1 MRNIKPT
8 HKPIKTFYAELK
20 QYENLGATNETEIRL
35 AFATL
40 FQHYAR
46 QNNLTLIC
54 EKSLRTPQNTTIYV
68 DGMLTDNVFGLPRG
82 YWEAKDLH
90 DNLATAVRQK
100 FDVGYPQDNI
110 LFTTQERAILYQDG
124 QEVMDIGIADAEAF
138 IRVLHA
144 FFSYEQADVAN
155 WERAAVEF
163 KDKVPALGERA
174 AILIQNEEATN
185 ARFQEAF
192 ADFYRHCQAAINP
205 NLSKSAV
212 EEMLIQHLLTE
223 RIFRTVFDN
232 PDFTR
237 RNIIAREIE
246 NVIDALTWQAYNRS
260 EFLRELNPFYGAI
273 ERAAATFIDF
283 SQKQH
288 FLNTVYE
295 QFFQGFSV
303 KVADTHGIVYT
314 PQPIVNFMV
323 KSVSHLLATEFGRS
337 LSDTGVHIIDP
348 FVGTGNFIVRLI
360 QAIDKTALKAKYSD
374 ELHCNEVLLM
384 PYYIASMNIEHE
396 FYVATKQYQPFD
408 NLCLVDTFDLTA
420 ERQLSLFAPENTRR
434 VERQK
439 ETEMFVVIGNPP
451 YNARQ
456 MDENDANKNRKYP
469 ELDRQIQETY
479 AEASTATNKTALY
492 DPYVKAIHWA
502 LDRVKTNGIVALVT
516 NHNFIT
522 GQAFDGMR
530 KHLSDACDKIYLL
543 DLGGN
548 VRKGAPGDSNVF
560 DIQVGVS
567 INLFVKKGQHS
578 DEVANLASEAVANP
592 ASEVI
597 APAHIFYN
605 GETAEM
611 PKEATFEFLD
621 ACEHIGNV
629 NWDSI
634 QPDARQT
641 WLTEGLREDFET
653 FVPIGS
659 KQAKAAKGEV
669 SGVIFHQFSNGVKT
683 NRDAWTIN
691 FDREALAAN
700 IQGMIG
706 FYNTQVFKWQGIAD
720 KSSINIDDFAEYDDG
735 KISWSRDLKAKLRTG
750 RIAEYDEHKV
760 RTCLYRPFA
769 KRNIFFDR
777 ILNDVV
783 YVFPSIFPTSQTET
797 ENQVICVNIS
807 REKPFTSLMTNCISE
822 HIMTGGFG
830 SAGQYFP
837 FYIYN
842 EDGTNRRE
850 NITDWALT
858 RFREHYKDDKISKWD
873 IFHYTYALLHHPSYR
888 ERYQVNLKRDLPH
901 IPYAPEF
908 WEFVAAGR
916 RLADI
921 HVHYEEQPQYK
932 LDLIETPDM
941 PLDWRVEQ
949 MKFSSKDK
957 TEIKYNDFLTLA
969 GIPAEAFAYRLG
981 NRSALEWVVDQ
992 YRVKTDKRS
1001 GIVNDPNRADDE
1013 TYIVDLI
1020 RRVIGVSLET
1030 VGIVEG
1036 LSGLDIG
1043 GEI

>member
-8 HKPIKTFYAELK
+8 HKPIINFYAELK

-40 FQHYAR
+40 LQHYAR

-54 EKSLRTPQNTTIYV
+54 EKSLRTPQNTMIYV
-68 DGMLTDNVFGLPRG
+68 DGMLTDNDFGLPRG

-100 FDVGYPQDNI
+100 FEAGYPQDNI
-110 LFTTQERAILYQDG
+110 LFTTQERAVLYQDG
-124 QEVMDIGIADAEAF
+124 QAVMEVGIADADAF
-138 IRVLHA
+138 IRVLHT
-144 FFSYEQADVAN
+144 FFGYEQTDIAN
-155 WERAAVEF
+155 WERAVVEF
-163 KDKVPALGERA
+163 KDKVPALGQRA
-174 AILIQNEEATN
+174 AALIQNEEDTN
-185 ARFQEAF
+185 PRFQEAF
-192 ADFYRHCQAAINP
+192 TDFHRHCQAAINP
-205 NLSKSAV
+205 NLAKAAV

-223 RIFRTVFDN
+223 EIFSTVFDN
-232 PDFTR
+232 RDFTR

-246 NVIDALTWQAYNRS
+246 NVIDALTEHAYNRA
-260 EFLRELNPFYGAI
+260 EFLRELAPFYSAI
-273 ERAAATFIDF
+273 QRAAATFIDF

-323 KSVSHLLATEFGRS
+323 KSVSHLLETAFGRS
-337 LSDTGVHIIDP
+337 LSDTGVHLIDP

-360 QAIDKTALKAKYSD
+360 QEISKTALKTKYSD

-420 ERQLSLFAPENTRR
+420 ERQLSMFAPENTRR

-439 ETEMFVVIGNPP
+439 QTEMFVVIGNPP

-479 AEASTATNKTALY
+479 VQASRATNKTALY
-492 DPYVKAIHWA
+492 DPYVKAILWA
-502 LDRVKTNGIVALVT
+502 LNRIETDGIVAFVT

-530 KHLSDACDKIYLL
+530 KHLSEACDAIYLL

-548 VRKGAPGDSNVF
+548 VRKGHPGDANVF

-567 INLFVKKGQHS
+567 INLFVKKGQAG
-578 DEVANLASEAVANP
+578 EEP
-592 ASEVI
+592 AR
-597 APAHIFYN
+597 IFYN
-605 GETAEM
+605 GETAELNR
-611 PKEATFEFLD
+611 EATFEFLE
-621 ACEHIGNV
+621 ACESIGSV
-629 NWDSI
+629 NWQMI
-634 QPDARQT
+634 EPDARQT

-653 FVPIGS
+653 FMPIGS
-659 KQAKAAKGEV
+659 KAAKAAKDEI
-669 SGVIFHQFSNGVKT
+669 SGVIFHQFSSGVKT
-683 NRDAWTIN
+683 NRDAWAIN
-691 FDREALAAN
+691 FDRDVLGSN
-700 IQGMIG
+700 VTRMID
-706 FYNTQVFKWQGIAD
+706 FYNTQVFKWQRIAD
-720 KSSINIDDFAEYDDG
+720 KSSINIDDFAEYDDA

-750 RIAEYDEHKV
+750 RIAKYDENKI
-760 RTCLYRPFA
+760 RTCLHRPFA
-769 KRNIFFDR
+769 KSNIFFDR
-777 ILNDVV
+777 IFNDVV
-783 YVFPSIFPTSQTET
+783 YVFPSIFPTLET
-797 ENQVICVNIS
+797 EAENRVICVNRS
-807 REKPFTSLMTNCISE
+807 REKPFTSLMTNCLSE

-830 SAGQYFP
+830 SAGQCFP
-837 FYIYN
+837 FYIYD

-850 NITDWALT
+850 NITDWALAQ
-858 RFREHYKDDKISKWD
+858 FREHYKDENITKWD
-873 IFHYTYALLHHPSYR
+873 IFHYTYALLHHPVYR

-901 IPYAPEF
+901 IPFAPAF
-908 WEFVAAGR
+908 WEFVEAGR
-916 RLADI
+916 RLAEI
-921 HVHYEEQPQYK
+921 QVYYEDQPKYK
-932 LDLIETPDM
+932 LELIETEGM
-941 PLDWRVEQ
+941 SLDWRVNQ
-949 MKFSSKDK
+949 MRFSKDK
-957 TEIKYNDFLTLA
+957 TQLKYNDFLTLD
-969 GIPAEAFAYRLG
+969 GIPAEVFQYRLG

-992 YRVKTDKRS
+992 YRVKTDRRS
-1001 GIVNDPNRADDE
+1001 GIENDPNRADDE

-1020 RRVIGVSLET
+1020 RKVISVSLET
-1030 VGIVEG
+1030 VRIVEG
-1036 LSGLDIG
+1036 LSALDIG
-1043 GEI
+1043 GEES

>member
-1 MRNIKPT
+1 MPNIKPT
-8 HKPIKTFYAELK
+8 HKAIQTFYAELK
-20 QYENLGATNETEIRL
+20 QYESLGSTNETEIRL

-40 FQHYAR
+40 LQHYAR
-46 QNNLTLIC
+46 QKDLTLIC
-54 EKSLRTPQNTTIYV
+54 EKPLRTPQNTTIYV
-68 DGMLTDNVFGLPRG
+68 DGMLTDDVFGLPRG

-90 DNLATAVRQK
+90 DNLVTAVRQK
-100 FDVGYPQDNI
+100 FDRGYPQDNI

-124 QEVMDIGIADAEAF
+124 QEVMDVGIADAEAF
-138 IRVLHA
+138 IRVLYA

-174 AILIQNEEATN
+174 AKLIQNEEVTN

-348 FVGTGNFIVRLI
+348 FVGTGNFIVRLV
-360 QAIDKTALKAKYSD
+360 QEIDKTALKAKYSD

-396 FYVATKQYQPFD
+396 FYVATNQYQPFD
-408 NLCLVDTFDLTA
+408 NLCLVDTFDLTT
-420 ERQLSLFAPENTRR
+420 ERQLSLFVPENTRR
-434 VERQK
+434 VDKQK
-439 ETEMFVVIGNPP
+439 QTEMFVVIGNPP

-469 ELDRQIQETY
+469 ELDKQIQETY
-479 AEASTATNKTALY
+479 VQASTATNKTALY

-502 LDRVKTNGIVALVT
+502 LNRIETDGIVAFVT
-516 NHNFIT
+516 NHNFID

-530 KHLSDACDKIYLL
+530 KHLSDACDAIYLL

-548 VRKGAPGDSNVF
+548 IRKGHAGDSNVF

-567 INLFVKKGQHS
+567 INLFVKKHQ
-578 DEVANLASEAVANP
+578 ESEGP
-592 ASEVI
+592 AD
-597 APAHIFYN
+597 IFYN
-605 GETAEM
+605 GETTEM
-611 PKEATFEFLD
+611 SKEATFGFLD
-621 ACEHIGNV
+621 ACEHIGNI
-629 NWDSI
+629 NWNSI
-634 QPDARQT
+634 QPDARHT

-653 FVPIGS
+653 FVPMGS
-659 KQAKAAKGEV
+659 KQAKTEKGEI
-669 SGVIFHQFSNGVKT
+669 SGVIFHQFSSGVKT
-683 NRDAWTIN
+683 NRDAWAIN
-691 FDREALAAN
+691 FDRDTLAIN
-700 IQGMIG
+700 VQRMME
-706 FYNTQVFKWQGIAD
+706 FYNTQVFKWQGITD
-720 KSSINIDDFAEYDDG
+720 KSGINIDDFAEYDDV
-735 KISWSRDLKAKLRTG
+735 KISWSRDLKAKMRTG
-750 RIAEYDEHKV
+750 RIAEYDERKV
-760 RTCLYRPFA
+760 RTCLHRPFA
-769 KRNIFFDR
+769 KSNIFFDR

-783 YVFPSIFPTSQTET
+783 YVFPSIFPTPET
-797 ENQVICVNIS
+797 EAENRVICVNRS
-807 REKPFTSLMTNCISE
+807 REKPFTSLMTNCLSE

-830 SAGQYFP
+830 SAGQCFP
-837 FYIYN
+837 FYIYD
-842 EDGTNRRE
+842 EDGSNRQE
-850 NITDWALT
+850 NITDWALA
-858 RFREHYKDDKISKWD
+858 RFREHYKDANITQWD
-873 IFHYTYALLHHPSYR
+873 IFHYTYALLHHPTYR

-901 IPYAPEF
+901 IPFAPEF
-908 WEFVAAGR
+908 WEFVEAGR

-921 HVHYEEQPQYK
+921 HVHYEDQPQYK
-932 LDLIETPDM
+932 LNLIEAPDM
-941 PLDWRVEQ
+941 PLDWRVAQ
-949 MKFSSKDK
+949 MKFSKDK
-957 TEIKYNDFLTLA
+957 TQIKYNDFLTLA
-969 GIPAEAFAYRLG
+969 GIPAEALQYRLG
-981 NRSALEWVVDQ
+981 NRAALEWVVDQ
-992 YRVKTDKRS
+992 YRIKTDKRS
-1001 GIVNDPNRADDE
+1001 GIINDPNRADDE

-1020 RRVIGVSLET
+1020 RKVISLSLET
-1030 VGIVEG
+1030 VRIVEK
-1036 LSGLDIG
+1036 LSKL
-1043 GEI
+1043 EITEEAS

>member
-20 QYENLGATNETEIRL
+20 QYENLGATNETEVRL

-54 EKSLRTPQNTTIYV
+54 EKSLRTPQNTMIYV
-68 DGMLTDNVFGLPRG
+68 DGMLTDNDFGLPRG

-124 QEVMDIGIADAEAF
+124 QEVMDVGIADAEAF

-144 FFSYEQADVAN
+144 FFSYEQTDIAN
-155 WERAAVEF
+155 WERAVVEF
-163 KDKVPALGERA
+163 KDKVPALGKRA
-174 AILIQNEEATN
+174 AALIQNEEDTN
-185 ARFQEAF
+185 PRFQEAF
-192 ADFYRHCQAAINP
+192 TDFHRHCQEAINP
-205 NLSKSAV
+205 NLAKAAV

-223 RIFRTVFDN
+223 EIFSTVFDN
-232 PDFTR
+232 RDFTR

-246 NVIDALTWQAYNRS
+246 NVIDALTEHAYNRA
-260 EFLRELNPFYGAI
+260 EFLRELAPFYSAI
-273 ERAAATFIDF
+273 QRAAATFIDF

-323 KSVSHLLATEFGRS
+323 KSVSHLLETEFGRS

-360 QAIDKTALKAKYSD
+360 QAIDKTALKAKYSH

-420 ERQLSLFAPENTRR
+420 ERQLSMFAPENTRR

-479 AEASTATNKTALY
+479 VQASTATNKTALY
-492 DPYVKAIHWA
+492 DPYVKAILWA
-502 LDRVKTNGIVALVT
+502 LNRIETDGIVAFVT

-530 KHLSDACDKIYLL
+530 KHLSDACDKIYML

-548 VRKGAPGDSNVF
+548 VRKGHAGDANVF

-567 INLFVKKGQHS
+567 INLFVKKRQHPS
-578 DEVANLASEAVANP
+578 R
-592 ASEVI
+592 
-597 APAHIFYN
+597 PAHIFYN
-605 GETAEM
+605 SETAEM
-611 PKEATFEFLD
+611 PKEATFEFLE

-629 NWDSI
+629 NWNSI
-634 QPDARQT
+634 QPDARHT
-641 WLTEGLREDFET
+641 WLAEGLREDFET
-653 FVPIGS
+653 FMPIGS
-659 KQAKAAKGEV
+659 KQAKTAKGEV
-669 SGVIFHQFSNGVKT
+669 SGVIFHQFSSGVQT
-683 NRDAWTIN
+683 NRDAWVIN
-691 FDREALAAN
+691 FNQNSLAEN
-700 IQGMIG
+700 IQQTIK
-706 FYNTQVFKWQGIAD
+706 FYNSQVFNWKQRENPD
-720 KSSINIDDFAEYDDG
+720 EDVDDFVSYDN
-735 KISWSRDLKAKLRTG
+735 KQISWSSGLKSQLKGGHT
-750 RIAEYDEHKV
+750 AEFTASKIRRH
-760 RTCLYRPFA
+760 LYRPFT
-769 KRNIFFDR
+769 KTNLFFDR
-777 ILNDVV
+777 VLNQRVF
-783 YVFPSIFPTSQTET
+783 VFPRIFPTLDTEA
-797 ENQVICVNIS
+797 ENRVICVNRS
-807 REKPFTSLMTNCISE
+807 REKPFTCLITDCIPE
-822 HIMTGGFG
+822 HVMTGGFG

-837 FYIYN
+837 FYTYD
-842 EDGTNRRE
+842 EDGSNRRE

-858 RFREHYKDDKISKWD
+858 QFREHYKDANITKWD
-873 IFHYTYALLHHPSYR
+873 IFHYTYAFLHHPAYR
-888 ERYQVNLKRDLPH
+888 DQYQVNLKRDLPH
-901 IPYAPEF
+901 IPFAPEF

-921 HVHYEEQPQYK
+921 HIHYEDQPQYK
-932 LDLIETPDM
+932 LDLIEAPDM

-949 MKFSSKDK
+949 MKFSKDK
-957 TEIKYNDFLTLA
+957 TQIKYNDFLTLA
-969 GIPAEAFAYRLG
+969 GIPAEVFQYRLG

-1001 GIVNDPNRADDE
+1001 GIINDPNRPDDE
-1013 TYIVDLI
+1013 AYIVDLI
-1020 RRVIGVSLET
+1020 RKVISVSLET
-1030 VGIVEG
+1030 VGIIEK

-1043 GEI
+1043 TEA

>member
-20 QYENLGATNETEIRL
+20 QYENLGATNETEVRL

-90 DNLATAVRQK
+90 DHLATAIKQK
-100 FDVGYPQDNI
+100 FDSGYPQDNI

-124 QEVMDIGIADAEAF
+124 QEVMAIDIADAEAF

-174 AILIQNEEATN
+174 ARLIQNEEATN

-192 ADFYRHCQAAINP
+192 ADFYRHCQEAINP

-212 EEMLIQHLLTE
+212 EEMLIQHLLTA

-260 EFLRELNPFYGAI
+260 EFLRELNPFYSAI

-323 KSVSHLLATEFGRS
+323 KSVSHLLTTEFGRS

-348 FVGTGNFIVRLI
+348 FVGTGNFIVRLL
-360 QAIDKTALKAKYSD
+360 QAINKTALKAKYSD
-374 ELHCNEVLLM
+374 ELYCNEVLLM
-384 PYYIASMNIEHE
+384 PYYIASMNIEQE
-396 FYVATKQYQPFD
+396 FYVATKQYQPYD

-434 VERQK
+434 VEKQK
-439 ETEMFVVIGNPP
+439 QTEMFVVIGNPP

-469 ELDRQIQETY
+469 ELDKQIQETY
-479 AEASTATNKTALY
+479 AQDSTATNKTALY
-492 DPYVKAIHWA
+492 DPYVKAVHWA
-502 LDRVKTNGIVALVT
+502 LNRIETDGIVAFVT

-548 VRKGAPGDSNVF
+548 VRKGHGGDTNVF

-567 INLFVKKGQHS
+567 INFFVKKRQHPS
-578 DEVANLASEAVANP
+578 KLAD
-592 ASEVI
+592 
-597 APAHIFYN
+597 IFYN
-605 GETAEM
+605 GETAQM
-611 PKEATFEFLD
+611 PKEATFDFLD
-621 ACEHIGNV
+621 ASEHVGNV

-653 FVPIGS
+653 FIPIGS
-659 KQAKAAKGEV
+659 KQAKAAKDEI

-683 NRDAWTIN
+683 NRDAWAIN
-691 FDREALAAN
+691 FDEAALSEN
-700 IQGMIG
+700 VVRMIDA
-706 FYNTQVFKWQGIAD
+706 YNTQVLKWQQETGQ
-720 KSSINIDDFAEYDDG
+720 NVDDFVAYDNE
-735 KISWSRDLKAKLRTG
+735 KISWSSGLKQKLVSGYIAKFTPE
-750 RIAEYDEHKV
+750 RI
-760 RTCLYRPFA
+760 RQTLYRPFT
-769 KRNIFFDR
+769 KSRLYFDR
-777 ILNDVV
+777 FMAERV
-783 YVFPSIFPTSQTET
+783 YVFPSIFPTSET
-797 ENQVICVNIS
+797 EVENRVICVPNRGGRTDFWCYI
-807 REKPFTSLMTNCISE
+807 TNVIPHTVFITIDANQC
-822 HIMTGGFG
+822 
-830 SAGQYFP
+830 FP
-837 FYIYN
+837 FYIYD

-858 RFREHYKDDKISKWD
+858 QFREHYKDTNITKWD
-873 IFHYTYALLHHPSYR
+873 IFYYTYALLHHPAYR
-888 ERYQVNLKRDLPH
+888 ERYQANLKRDLPH
-901 IPYAPEF
+901 IPYVPEF
-908 WEFVAAGR
+908 WEFVDAGR

-921 HVHYEEQPQYK
+921 HIHYEDQPQYK

-949 MKFSSKDK
+949 MKFSKDK
-957 TEIKYNDFLTLA
+957 TQLKYNDFLTLA
-969 GIPAEAFAYRLG
+969 GIPAEAFQYRLG

-992 YRVKTDKRS
+992 YRVKTDRRS

-1020 RRVIGVSLET
+1020 RKVISVSLET
-1030 VGIVEG
+1030 GRIVEK

-1043 GEI
+1043 VKM

>member
-8 HKPIKTFYAELK
+8 HKPIKAFYAELN
-20 QYENLGATNETEIRL
+20 QYESLGATNETEVRL

-68 DGMLTDNVFGLPRG
+68 DGMLTDNDFGLPRG

-90 DNLATAVRQK
+90 DNLPTAVRQK
-100 FDVGYPQDNI
+100 FAVGYPQDNI

-124 QEVMDIGIADAEAF
+124 QEVMDVNIADAEAF

-144 FFSYEQADVAN
+144 FFGYEQADIAD

-174 AILIQNEEATN
+174 AILIQNEEETN

-192 ADFYRHCQAAINP
+192 TDFHRHCQEAINP
-205 NLSKSAV
+205 NLAKAAV

-348 FVGTGNFIVRLI
+348 FVGTGNFIVRLV
-360 QAIDKTALKAKYSD
+360 QEIDKTALKAKYSD

-469 ELDRQIQETY
+469 ELDKQIQETY
-479 AEASTATNKTALY
+479 AAASTATNKTALY
-492 DPYVKAIHWA
+492 DPYVKAILWA
-502 LDRVKTNGIVALVT
+502 LDRVERDGIVALVT

-567 INLFVKKGQHS
+567 INLFVKKRQHS
-578 DEVANLASEAVANP
+578 GEVAKLASEVR
-592 ASEVI
+592 AS
-597 APAHIFYN
+597 ADIFYN

-621 ACEHIGNV
+621 ACQHIGNV
-629 NWDSI
+629 NWDSV
-634 QPDARQT
+634 QPDARHT

-669 SGVIFHQFSNGVKT
+669 SGVIFHQFSNGVQT
-683 NRDAWTIN
+683 NRDAWAIN
-691 FDREALAAN
+691 FNQNTLSDN
-700 IQGMIG
+700 IQRTIQ
-706 FYNTQVFKWQGIAD
+706 FYNSQVFNWEQRENPD
-720 KSSINIDDFAEYDDG
+720 ENVDNFVNYDNE
-735 KISWSRDLKAKLRTG
+735 KISWSSGLKSHLKGG
-750 RIAEYDEHKV
+750 RIAEFASAKIRWH
-760 RTCLYRPFA
+760 LYRPFT
-769 KRNIFFDR
+769 KTHLFFDR
-777 ILNDVV
+777 ILNQRVF
-783 YVFPSIFPTSQTET
+783 VFPSIFPTPDTET
-797 ENQVICVNIS
+797 ENRGICVNMS
-807 REKPFTSLMTNCISE
+807 QEKPFTCLMTDCIPQQVV
-822 HIMTGGFG
+822 TGGFG
-830 SAGQYFP
+830 SPTQCFP

-842 EDGTNRRE
+842 EEGTNRRE
-850 NITDWALT
+850 NITDWALAQ
-858 RFREHYKDDKISKWD
+858 FKAHYKDASITKWD
-873 IFHYTYALLHHPSYR
+873 IFHYTYALLHHPTYR

-901 IPYAPEF
+901 IPYAPKF
-908 WEFVAAGR
+908 WEFVEAGS

-921 HVHYEEQPQYK
+921 HIHYEDQPEYK

-941 PLDWRVEQ
+941 PLDWCVEQ
-949 MKFSSKDK
+949 MKFSKDK

-969 GIPAEAFAYRLG
+969 GIPAEAFQYRLG

-1001 GIVNDPNRADDE
+1001 GIKNDPNRLDDE

-1020 RRVIGVSLET
+1020 RKVIGVSLET
-1030 VGIVEG
+1030 VRIVEG

-1043 GEI
+1043 GEA

>member
-1 MRNIKPT
+1 MHNIRPT

-40 FQHYAR
+40 LQHYAR

-54 EKSLRTPQNTTIYV
+54 EKSLRTPQDTTIYV
-68 DGMLTDNVFGLPRG
+68 DGMLTDNDFGLPRG

-90 DNLATAVRQK
+90 DNLTTAVRQK
-100 FDVGYPQDNI
+100 FDAGYPQDNI
-110 LFTTQERAILYQDG
+110 LFTTQARAILYQDR
-124 QEVMDIGIADAEAF
+124 QEVMDVDIADPDAF

-144 FFSYEQADVAN
+144 FFSYEQADIAN
-155 WERAAVEF
+155 WERAVVEF

-174 AILIQNEEATN
+174 ARLIQTEEDTN

-192 ADFYRHCQAAINP
+192 ADFHRHCQEAINP

-246 NVIDALTWQAYNRS
+246 NVIDALIQHAYNRS
-260 EFLRELNPFYGAI
+260 ELLRELNPFYVAI

-303 KVADTHGIVYT
+303 KIADTHGIVYT

-323 KSVSHLLATEFGRS
+323 KSVSHLLETEFGRS

-408 NLCLVDTFDLTA
+408 NLCLVDTFDLA
-420 ERQLSLFAPENTRR
+420 VERQLSMFAPENTRR

-439 ETEMFVVIGNPP
+439 QTEMFVVIGNPP

-479 AEASTATNKTALY
+479 AQASNATNKTALY
-492 DPYVKAIHWA
+492 DPYVKAILWA
-502 LDRVKTNGIVALVT
+502 LNRIEGEGIVAFVT

-530 KHLSDACDKIYLL
+530 KHLADACDAIYLL

-548 VRKGAPGDSNVF
+548 VRKGNLGDSNVF
-560 DIQVGVS
+560 DIQIGVS
-567 INLFVKKGQHS
+567 INLFVKTHQQNQSKS
-578 DEVANLASEAVANP
+578 AR
-592 ASEVI
+592 
-597 APAHIFYN
+597 IFYN
-605 GETAEM
+605 SETADRS
-611 PKEATFEFLD
+611 KEETFDFLD
-621 ACEHIGNV
+621 VCEHVGNV
-629 NWDSI
+629 NWDLI
-634 QPDARQT
+634 QPDARHT

-653 FVPIGS
+653 FTPMGS
-659 KQAKAAKGEV
+659 KAAKAEKGEV
-669 SGVIFHQFSNGVKT
+669 SDVIFHQFSSGVQT
-683 NRDAWTIN
+683 NRDAWVIN
-691 FDREALAAN
+691 FNRDVLTGN
-700 IQGMIG
+700 IQQTIK
-706 FYNTQVFKWQGIAD
+706 FYNSQVFNWERRENPDENVDG
-720 KSSINIDDFAEYDDG
+720 FVTYDN
-735 KISWSRDLKAKLRTG
+735 KQISWSSSLKSQLKG
-750 RIAEYDEHKV
+750 GHIAEFASAKIRRH
-760 RTCLYRPFA
+760 LYRPFA
-769 KRNIFFDR
+769 KTNLFFDR
-777 ILNDVV
+777 VLNQRVF
-783 YVFPSIFPTSQTET
+783 VFPRIFPTPDTEM
-797 ENQVICVNIS
+797 ENRVICVNRS
-807 REKPFTSLMTNCISE
+807 REKPFTCLMTDCIAE
-822 HIMTGGFG
+822 HVMTGGFG

-837 FYIYN
+837 FYIYD
-842 EDGTNRRE
+842 EDGSNRRE
-850 NITDWALT
+850 NITDWALV
-858 RFREHYKDDKISKWD
+858 RFQEHYKDKKIIKWD
-873 IFHYTYALLHHPSYR
+873 IFHYTYALLHHPAYR
-888 ERYQVNLKRDLPH
+888 DRYQVNLKRDLPH
-901 IPYAPEF
+901 IPFAPAF
-908 WEFVAAGR
+908 WEFAEAGK

-921 HVHYEEQPQYK
+921 HVHYEEQEKYK
-932 LDLIETPDM
+932 LDLIETPGM
-941 PLDWRVEQ
+941 PLDWDVEK
-949 MKFSSKDK
+949 MRFSKDK
-957 TEIKYNDFLTLA
+957 TQIRYNDFLTLS
-969 GIPAEAFAYRLG
+969 GIPAEVFAYRLG
-981 NRSALEWVVDQ
+981 HRSALEWVVDQ

-1001 GIVNDPNRADDE
+1001 GIVNNPNRVDDE
-1013 TYIVDLI
+1013 EYIVDLI
-1020 RRVIGVSLET
+1020 RKVISVSLGT
-1030 VGIVEG
+1030 VDIVEG
-1036 LSGLDIG
+1036 LSALEIG
-1043 GEI
+1043 GEA

>member
-8 HKPIKTFYAELK
+8 HKPVKTFYTELK
-20 QYENLGATNETEIRL
+20 QYEKLGATNETEVRL

-54 EKSLRTPQNTTIYV
+54 EKPLRTPQNTTIYV

-90 DNLATAVRQK
+90 DNLVTAVRQK

-124 QEVMDIGIADAEAF
+124 QEVMDVGIAESEAF

-163 KDKVPALGERA
+163 KDKVPALGKRA
-174 AILIQNEEATN
+174 AALIQNEEDTN
-185 ARFQEAF
+185 PRFQKAF
-192 ADFYRHCQAAINP
+192 TDFQRHCQEAINP
-205 NLSKSAV
+205 NLAKAAV

-223 RIFRTVFDN
+223 EIFSTVFDN
-232 PDFTR
+232 RDFTR

-246 NVIDALTWQAYNRS
+246 NVIDALTEHAYNRA
-260 EFLRELNPFYGAI
+260 EFLRELAPFYSAI
-273 ERAAATFIDF
+273 QRAAATFIDF

-396 FYVATKQYQPFD
+396 FYVATNQYQPFD

-420 ERQLSLFAPENTRR
+420 ERQLSMFAPENTRR

-479 AEASTATNKTALY
+479 AQASTATNKTALY

-502 LDRVKTNGIVALVT
+502 LNRIETDGIVAFVT

-530 KHLSDACDKIYLL
+530 KHLFEACDKIYLL

-548 VRKGAPGDSNVF
+548 VRKGHAGDANVF

-567 INLFVKKGQHS
+567 INLFVKKRQHS
-578 DEVANLASEAVANP
+578 GEVANLASEVR
-592 ASEVI
+592 AS
-597 APAHIFYN
+597 ADIFYN
-605 GETAEM
+605 GETVEL
-611 PKEATFEFLD
+611 PKEATFEFLE

-629 NWDSI
+629 NWDAI

-653 FVPIGS
+653 FMPIGS
-659 KQAKAAKGEV
+659 KQAKAATDEI
-669 SGVIFHQFSNGVKT
+669 SGVIFHQFSSGVKT
-683 NRDAWTIN
+683 NRDAWAIN
-691 FDREALAAN
+691 FDRDVLGSN
-700 IQGMIG
+700 VMRMIDA
-706 FYNTQVFKWQGIAD
+706 YNTQALKWKQQTVQD
-720 KSSINIDDFAEYDDG
+720 INDFVAYNNER
-735 KISWSRDLKAKLRTG
+735 ISWSSGLKQKLMSGYMAEFTPE
-750 RIAEYDEHKV
+750 RI
-760 RTCLYRPFA
+760 RQTLYRPFT
-769 KRNIFFDR
+769 KSRLYFDR
-777 ILNDVV
+777 FMAERV
-783 YVFPSIFPTSQTET
+783 YVFPSIFPTPET
-797 ENQVICVNIS
+797 EAENRVICVNIS
-807 REKPFTSLMTNCISE
+807 REKPFTCLIANCIPE

-830 SAGQYFP
+830 SAGQSFP

-842 EDGTNRRE
+842 EDGSNRRE

-858 RFREHYKDDKISKWD
+858 RFREHYKDANITKWD
-873 IFHYTYALLHHPSYR
+873 IFHYTYALLHHSAYR

-901 IPYAPEF
+901 IPYASKF
-908 WEFVAAGR
+908 WEFAEAGK

-921 HVHYEEQPQYK
+921 HVHYEDQPRYK

-941 PLDWRVEQ
+941 PLDWRVAQ
-949 MKFSSKDK
+949 MKFSKDK
-957 TEIKYNDFLTLA
+957 TQIKYNDFLTLA
-969 GIPAEAFAYRLG
+969 GIPAEVFQYRLG

-1001 GIVNDPNRADDE
+1001 GIANDPNRADDE

-1020 RRVIGVSLET
+1020 RRVISVSLET
-1030 VGIVEG
+1030 MRIVEG

-1043 GEI
+1043 AET